1 MLFEANLW
9 GPVLWLNEK
18 TLEKPQMLL
27 SEMHWTVI
35 RACQSCVM
43 TLNDQFLVSKFKL
56 TVLIPEPD
64 ILNKGEQH

>member
-1 MLFEANLW
+1 
-9 GPVLWLNEK
+9 
-18 TLEKPQMLL
+18 MLL